1 MELGHKSWLRMIIQD
16 VFSGKMHLLSVC
28 IHKRFVFFFSLT
40 WFPTIYIYMC
50 VYIYIYMR
58 KGNRDI
64 SSGFDSAM
72 HVSNRKRRT
81 YFSG

>member
-40 WFPTIYIYMC
+40 WFPTIYVC
-50 VYIYIYMR
+50 VCIYIYIYEEG
-58 KGNRDI
+58 K
-64 SSGFDSAM
+64 
-72 HVSNRKRRT
+72 
-81 YFSG
+81 